1 MKPATKTF
9 PDGRSSDHESGRRHR
24 PAPAQFDHHPNRA
37 PVGVVRARPRLGWG
51 VRRSTQDFALLGLE
65 REVLVKRQQHT
76 LLVATFVQLE
86 NPIPR
91 PVWAGVAP
99 GHRHVVRHLLEQ
111 PAAG

>member
-1 MKPATKTF
+1 
-9 PDGRSSDHESGRRHR
+9 
-24 PAPAQFDHHPNRA
+24 
-37 PVGVVRARPRLGWG
+37 
-51 VRRSTQDFALLGLE
+51 
-65 REVLVKRQQHT
+65 
-76 LLVATFVQLE
+76 VQLE

>member
-1 MKPATKTF
+1 
-9 PDGRSSDHESGRRHR
+9 
-24 PAPAQFDHHPNRA
+24 
-37 PVGVVRARPRLGWG
+37 
-51 VRRSTQDFALLGLE
+51 VRRSTPDFAFLGLK

-111 PAAG
+111 PAAGLVRRSVMDER

>member
-1 MKPATKTF
+1 MDEAPTMNRDAASACS
-9 PDGRSSDHESGRRHR
+9 GAVAGLRLLVASSR
-24 PAPAQFDHHPNRA
+24 
-37 PVGVVRARPRLGWG
+37 
-51 VRRSTQDFALLGLE
+51 LGLE

-76 LLVATFVQLE
+76 LLVATFAQLE

>member
-1 MKPATKTF
+1 MHQDA
-9 PDGRSSDHESGRRHR
+9 GIGLLRRSSIITRTALRSG
-24 PAPAQFDHHPNRA
+24 
-37 PVGVVRARPRLGWG
+37 W
-51 VRRSTQDFALLGLE
+51 FALGRGSAGGCGAVPRTSRSSGWSE
-65 REVLVKRQQHT
+65 KSWSSASST
-76 LLVATFVQLE
+76 LLVAAFVQLE

>member
-1 MKPATKTF
+1 MDEAPTMNRDA
-9 PDGRSSDHESGRRHR
+9 GIGLLQRSIRTS
-24 PAPAQFDHHPNRA
+24 PPRA
-37 PVGVVRARPRLGWG
+37 SSR
-51 VRRSTQDFALLGLE
+51 LGLE